1 MAVDSEGKEYPVQ
14 VIGYPDQPNN
24 DGEYVADNLKL
35 VIRGFYKEDGTKLT
49 LKRTV
54 VNREYR
60 DVNWEVD
67 LPSYT
72 SLPWQK

>member
-1 MAVDSEGKEYPVQ
+1 
-14 VIGYPDQPNN
+14 
-24 DGEYVADNLKL
+24 L

-60 DVNWEVD
+60 DAKWEVD